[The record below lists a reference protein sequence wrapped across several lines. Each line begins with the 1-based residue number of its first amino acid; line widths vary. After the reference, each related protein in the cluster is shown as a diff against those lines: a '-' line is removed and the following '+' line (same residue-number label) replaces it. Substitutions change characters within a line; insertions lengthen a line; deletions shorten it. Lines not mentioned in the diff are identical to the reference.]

1 MPAKAEAKIKKDAL
15 KANVVTPKAK
25 RRLKPQPQPGK
36 TVMQPDRQMMEKLA
50 KIGRSN
56 IQKHEAYESKQLLRH
71 KIATH
76 QVNHQYQMEHDRLSQ
91 ASVQNGLQAHSENR
105 LSQLKKLLRS

>member
-25 RRLKPQPQPGK
+25 HRPKPQPKLK

-56 IQKHEAYESKQLLRH
+56 VQKHEAYESKQLLRH

-91 ASVQNGLQAHSENR
+91 ASVQNGLQPHSENR